1 MDLAYAIMDEIAW
14 TEKCIKENKEKRAL
28 LPEGYLLVYN
38 DKGYL
43 RWRHIFPD
51 PNDIESNTSSK
62 SHKSNK
68 ITTSKFDSTNP
79 VKSKSNKNKRK
90 KRIDGKTLEKNI
102 IREDEKFAAA
112 LSEATILDALID
124 FDEEHLAY
132 LKSFI
137 ENYHPDGRGELPFK
151 YSDEYYRLAQTR
163 NAVFFPDFQ
172 KELNDTYETST
183 YKINKKVVPTDAG
196 IKVRSKSEASIV
208 NTLYEYKIPF
218 IYELIII
225 VKDSNGDEVQL
236 APDFI
241 FIDPRTGKKW
251 MWQHFGLMDK
261 PEYAKKNLL
270 TLAVLHEAGWVLG
283 QNLIVTTGT
292 RERPFTQ
299 TDARAHMKLYFPTIC

>member
-1 MDLAYAIMDEIAW
+1 MKGVIMDLSYALMDEVAW
-14 TEKCIKENKEKRAL
+14 TENCIKLNKEKRAI
-28 LPEGYLLVYN
+28 LPEGHLNVYK
-38 DKGYL
+38 DEGKT
-43 RWRHIFPD
+43 RWLHVFPD
-51 PNDIESNTSSK
+51 PDAAVNKAKDISK
-62 SHKSNK
+62 DKPN
-68 ITTSKFDSTNP
+68 
-79 VKSKSNKNKRK
+79 KSKSKSIHKKRK
-90 KRIDGKTLEKNI
+90 KRRIKTKRKYISKN
-102 IREDEKFAAA
+102 DEPLAAA

-163 NAVFFPDFQ
+163 NSVFFPDFQ

-218 IYELIII
+218 IYEPIII
-225 VKDSNGDEVQL
+225 VKDFNGDEVQL

-261 PEYAKKNLL
+261 SEYAQKNLL
-270 TLAVLHEAGWVLG
+270 DLAVLHEAGWVLG

-299 TDARAHMKLYFPTIC
+299 TDARAHMELYFPTIC